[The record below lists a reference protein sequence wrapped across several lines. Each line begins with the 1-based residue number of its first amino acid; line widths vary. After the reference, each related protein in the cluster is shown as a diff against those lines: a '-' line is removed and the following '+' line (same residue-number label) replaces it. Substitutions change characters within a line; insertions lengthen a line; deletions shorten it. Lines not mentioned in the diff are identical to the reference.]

1 MASSISRARKLAMDK
16 YLIISI
22 FIQEKRQARDISDN
36 FRPDYPTVK
45 SRLREK

>member
-1 MASSISRARKLAMDK
+1 MDK

-22 FIQEKRQARDISDN
+22 FIQGKRQARDVTDT